1 MSHSERNIFF
11 FCYLRTHLILSDRI
25 IVLGDGC
32 VEEVGTYDELSSNAE
47 SRFSAFL
54 SVMAESSAAT
64 LDEGDGLGSVEIED
78 LSDEDDD
85 KDALDL
91 GSEPEVAEVIHP
103 NRSPTRTLTR
113 RKSSVRRESVGS
125 AGDLD
130 KNAGALMTDEF
141 KERVTGSVDKEVYI
155 AWAKAGGGLS
165 IGFAIL
171 GMFAV
176 GEILSVTSKWWLTA
190 WSGSG
195 DGNHV
200 FYYLGIYALVN
211 FSAIASTFVRIMLF
225 VTAGLKA
232 SRSSECPRLCVSL
245 LHTVLTP
252 LLH

>member
-1 MSHSERNIFF
+1 MSHYDRNILFLF
-11 FCYLRTHLILSDRI
+11 LRTHLILSDRI

-32 VEEVGTYDELSSNAE
+32 VEEVGTFVELSSNPE
-47 SRFSAFL
+47 SRFSSFL

-64 LDEGDGLGSVEIED
+64 LDEGDGSESVEIED

-91 GSEPEVAEVIHP
+91 GNEPEVEEVIHP
-103 NRSPTRTLTR
+103 NRSPARTLTR
-113 RKSSVRRESVGS
+113 RKSSVRKKSVGS
-125 AGDLD
+125 ASDLEE
-130 KNAGALMTDEF
+130 KVGTLMTDEF

-165 IGFAIL
+165 IGVAVL
-171 GMFAV
+171 GLFAV

-195 DGNHV
+195 DGSRV
-200 FYYLGIYALVN
+200 FYFLGIYALVN

-225 VTAGLKA
+225 ITAGLRA
-232 SRSSECPRLCVSL
+232 SRLMFVEM
-245 LHTVLTP
+245 TDAVLNAPMSFFDT
-252 LLH
+252 